1 MEPMT
6 HNDSDSL
13 IDSPQIDLAAE
24 SFATDSADFSHG
36 DEAEAILTEDD
47 AAEDLAD

>member
-1 MEPMT
+1 MGRMT
-6 HNDSDSL
+6 QNDSESL
-13 IDSPQIDLAAE
+13 IDNPQLDLAAE
-24 SFATDSADFSHG
+24 SFATDAADFSHG